1 VAIQGFAS
9 RKPPVDGVSLRAA
22 ARRSIQDA
30 RFHAARSKIAGR
42 QLQHQQDIVMGR
54 GPSIEGR
61 KNAEDAKR
69 GKIFTKIIREIS
81 VAARAGGGDPGGNPR
96 LRSAI
101 DKGLGA
107 NMSKD
112 VIERAVRK
120 ATGELEGVEYEEIR
134 YEGYA
139 PGGVAVIVD
148 CLTDNKVR
156 TVADVRHAFGKFG
169 GNLGTDGSVAFMF
182 RKTGVL
188 VFAAG
193 VDENAITDT
202 AIEAGADD
210 VVVHDNGAI
219 EVLSAPEEF
228 PAVSAAMEAAG
239 LQPAHAEVTLRA
251 DNTIAV
257 NGDVAQQVAKLL
269 DWLDDLDDVQN
280 VYSNADLGEDA
291 YA

>member
-1 VAIQGFAS
+1 
-9 RKPPVDGVSLRAA
+9 
-22 ARRSIQDA
+22 
-30 RFHAARSKIAGR
+30 
-42 QLQHQQDIVMGR
+42 MGR

-69 GKIFTKIIREIS
+69 GKIFTKIIREIG
-81 VAARAGGGDPGGNPR
+81 VAARAGGGDPSSNPR
-96 LRSAI
+96 LRTAI
-101 DKGLGA
+101 DKGLSA
-107 NMSKD
+107 NMTRD
-112 VIERAVRK
+112 VIDRAVRK

-182 RKTGVL
+182 RKLGVL
-188 VFAAG
+188 SFAGGA
-193 VDENAITDT
+193 DEDAITEA

-210 VVVHDNGAI
+210 VVAYPEDGAI
-219 EVLSAPEEF
+219 DVLTTPEAF
-228 PAVSAAMEAAG
+228 ATVRDAMAAAG
-239 LQPAHAEVTLRA
+239 LKPAIAEVTLRA
-251 DNTIAV
+251 DNDIAV
-257 NGDVAQQVAKLL
+257 DGETARQVVKLL
-269 DWLDDLDDVQN
+269 DWLDELDDVQN
-280 VYSNADLGEDA
+280 VYSNAELGADA

>member
-1 VAIQGFAS
+1 
-9 RKPPVDGVSLRAA
+9 
-22 ARRSIQDA
+22 
-30 RFHAARSKIAGR
+30 
-42 QLQHQQDIVMGR
+42 MGR
-54 GPSIEGR
+54 GPSIEAR
-61 KNAEDAKR
+61 KNAVDARR

-101 DKGLGA
+101 DKGLAA

-112 VIERAVRK
+112 VIERAIRK

-169 GNLGTDGSVAFMF
+169 GNLGTEGSVAFMF
-182 RKTGVL
+182 HKVGVL
-188 VFAAG
+188 SFAAG
-193 VDENAITDT
+193 VDEERLTEA

-210 VVVHDNGAI
+210 VVVYDEGAI
-219 EVLSAPEEF
+219 DVLTAPEAFAE
-228 PAVSAAMEAAG
+228 VKAAMEAAG
-239 LQPAHAEVTLRA
+239 FRADIAEVAMRA
-251 DNTIAV
+251 DNDVAV
-257 NGDVAQQVAKLL
+257 EGETAQQVAKLL
-269 DWLDDLDDVQN
+269 RWLEDMDDVQA
-280 VYSNADLGEDA
+280 VHFLRDGHFRH
-291 YA
+291 